1 MMWVSMLTLRKLN
14 NMNIFFRNII
24 PHFICITFLALISV
38 TYFYP
43 VLFNKG
49 IEQSDIS
56 QFTGM
61 SKQIVEHREK
71 FEEEPYWLDNAFL
84 GMPSFQ
90 VSAIYPYDILRIIDQ
105 SIRFLPRPADYLFL
119 YMFSFYLLIIYLK
132 INYKYAL
139 FGSIAFG
146 FSTYLIIILGV
157 GHNTKALAIGYLPF
171 IIMGLLMIFKK
182 DFLKGFLITS
192 LALGLQIHSN
202 HYQMTYYTL
211 LLIMIMFLTFFI
223 DFIKKKDF
231 KTFFYCFLV
240 FTISSLIA
248 LMMNAPGLLSTK
260 EYSEFSTRSKSEI
273 TINPDGSSKE
283 SLSGLSKD
291 YITEYSYGILET
303 LNLFIPKF
311 MGGASSDR
319 INDDSKLMDFIKTL
333 DSNQA
338 QQVYQYSRL
347 YWGDQPIVAAPA
359 YIGASILYIFFLG
372 LFLVKNINMRWLI
385 PSIILSILL
394 SWGKNFE
401 FLTNLMIDYFPFYD
415 KFRAVSSIQIIL
427 EFCIPFI
434 AVYALHNFFSNKIE
448 KKKKLYTLYF
458 LTIVITSFTLIIYFF
473 GNILFDFKSNFEIF
487 SQYPDILN
495 LLIEDRKSVL
505 KSDSMR
511 SLIIVLILF
520 LILVCYL
527 KNILNKNFAI
537 YGIIFLVF
545 IDLWNVNKQ
554 YVNADQFVKKS
565 NLKTPFKVTSADK
578 AIFQDKT
585 DFRVFEP
592 QRGFSNGRTSFFH
605 KSIAGY
611 HAAKPKRIQDLYDFY
626 IINNDIGILNML
638 NVKYIIKDDPDNPI
652 GVTRNPNN
660 LGNAWYI
667 KDIIHVDSSER
678 ELLSLGNLNLKNN
691 SVSQNDYLKQKSYEL
706 DSLNNISLISRSAN
720 KLLYKSYA
728 LKDQF
733 AVFSEAFY
741 YKGWQAYIDGNPVD
755 HYKVNYLLRGMEIPK
770 GSHEIKFEFK
780 PNVVQTGSY
789 ISIFAYFMLILVFVK
804 YIKEKFYV

>member
-1 MMWVSMLTLRKLN
+1 MN
-14 NMNIFFRNII
+14 NFRNII
-24 PHFICITFLALISV
+24 PHLICIVFLALLSV
-38 TYFYP
+38 AYFYP
-43 VLFNKG
+43 VLLNKG

-61 SKQIVEHREK
+61 SKQIVDHREE
-71 FEEEPYWLDNAFL
+71 FNEEPYWLDNAFL

-119 YMFSFYLLIIYLK
+119 YMLSFYLLIIHLR

-157 GHNTKALAIGYLPF
+157 GHNTKALAIGYLPL
-171 IIMGLLMIFKK
+171 IVMGLLMIFKK

-192 LALGLQIHSN
+192 LSLALQIHSN

-211 LLIMIMFLTFFI
+211 IVLLVMFMIFFV
-223 DFIKKKDF
+223 DYIKKNDL
-231 KTFFYCFLV
+231 KTFFYCLST

-248 LMMNAPGLLSTK
+248 LMMNASGLLSTK
-260 EYSEFSTRSKSEI
+260 EYSEFSTRSKTEI
-273 TINPDGSSKE
+273 TINPDGSPKE
-283 SLSGLSKD
+283 SLSGLSKE

-303 LNLFIPKF
+303 MNLFIPKF

-319 INDDSKLMDFIKTL
+319 ISDDSKLMEFIKTL
-333 DSNQA
+333 DPEQA

-347 YWGDQPIVAAPA
+347 YWGEQPIVAAPA
-359 YIGASILYIFFLG
+359 YIGASILFMFLLG
-372 LFLVKNINMRWLI
+372 IFLVKNINMKWLLS
-385 PSIILSILL
+385 SIVISLLL
-394 SWGKNFE
+394 SWGKNFD

-427 EFCIPFI
+427 EFCIPLV
-434 AVYALHNFFSNKIE
+434 AVYGIHTFFSDKTN
-448 KKKKLYTLYF
+448 KKKNLNILY
-458 LTIVITSFTLIIYFF
+458 VITSIISALTLIIYFF
-473 GNILFDFKSNFEIF
+473 GNTLFDFKSNFEIF
-487 SQYPDILN
+487 SQYPEILN
-495 LLIEDRKSVL
+495 LLIQDRISL
-505 KSDSMR
+505 LEADSLR
-511 SLIIVLILF
+511 SLLIILIF
-520 LILVCYL
+520 FSILLSYS

-537 YGIIFLVF
+537 YGIIFLVIF
-545 IDLWNVNKQ
+545 DLWSINKQ
-554 YVNADQFVKKS
+554 YVNADQFIKKS
-565 NLKTPFKVTSADK
+565 DLKAPFIITNADK
-578 AIFQDKT
+578 AILQDKS

-638 NVKYIIKDDPDNPI
+638 NVKYIIKDDPDNPL

-720 KLLYKSYA
+720 KLLYKSYS